1 MNAKRVTALIMASVM
16 AFGITACGTGSKEE
30 NTKETAQETAAEE
43 ATEAVAETVGEE
55 AATAEEAIEDEVEEN
70 VETAS
75 EMATEASLEDA
86 DEKESRNGF
95 NEETNVTM
103 QVGDFEFQ
111 IPDYA
116 ISDENRRSDY
126 TAVYALEGQIG
137 NASAM
142 LVLLTAGE
150 DGQATTK
157 EEVAASAASYYQY
170 AAEQVGFADAQFEDN
185 YFTSAADDGTE
196 VWGKVELFVN
206 DNTGKVGFAVLVQ
219 AVQSD
224 YDYESD
230 FDQICDTAV
239 YLVPEE

>member
-95 NEETNVTM
+95 NEETNVTL

-116 ISDENRRSDY
+116 ISDENR
-126 TAVYALEGQIG
+126 
-137 NASAM
+137 
-142 LVLLTAGE
+142 
-150 DGQATTK
+150 
-157 EEVAASAASYYQY
+157 
-170 AAEQVGFADAQFEDN
+170 F
-185 YFTSAADDGTE
+185 
-196 VWGKVELFVN
+196 W
-206 DNTGKVGFAVLVQ
+206 
-219 AVQSD
+219 
-224 YDYESD
+224 
-230 FDQICDTAV
+230 
-239 YLVPEE
+239 